1 MPTTKAPTS
10 QKKEKK
16 DFKQEFLDLVYK
28 NYGYTAVMGM
38 EHALKNETK
47 QLDAAMLSGG
57 MSVGQIAQNQGL
69 DMNLLSGITKTPPPS
84 PQTQPTQPTENQPTQ
99 QPTTTRQPAG
109 SMLSL
114 GSETEQPGAVWKL
127 LQFFAKGQLQ
137 GDTNKQLDPTL
148 IAQRE
153 AVTKLMQMQ
162 IEGRETGK
170 DVDKV
175 YRNPVTGEEVDPEIA
190 QKEMDEGIG
199 VYQVNQK
206 LSTRAGMMEK
216 PLNKVPDLTQ
226 EEKTYINNANN
237 INGALTT
244 LGDSFDS
251 LYAKHGKAHWQSFQ
265 MENIPYILA
274 QDQSVQSLKSDLIY
288 LKAQIPF
295 LRGGK
300 QLTKEEGKRIDI
312 QLNPFGKSKETYKKD
327 IDRFEKEFL
336 YGADIMKY
344 GINADL
350 MRKIIK
356 SDKKKRGQIQKQG
369 DLSQMSDAE
378 LQAIISGGK

>member
-1 MPTTKAPTS
+1 
-10 QKKEKK
+10 
-16 DFKQEFLDLVYK
+16 
-28 NYGYTAVMGM
+28 
-38 EHALKNETK
+38 
-47 QLDAAMLSGG
+47 
-57 MSVGQIAQNQGL
+57 
-69 DMNLLSGITKTPPPS
+69 
-84 PQTQPTQPTENQPTQ
+84 
-99 QPTTTRQPAG
+99 
-109 SMLSL
+109 
-114 GSETEQPGAVWKL
+114 
-127 LQFFAKGQLQ
+127 
-137 GDTNKQLDPTL
+137 
-148 IAQRE
+148 
-153 AVTKLMQMQ
+153 
-162 IEGRETGK
+162 
-170 DVDKV
+170 
-175 YRNPVTGEEVDPEIA
+175 
-190 QKEMDEGIG
+190 
-199 VYQVNQK
+199 
-206 LSTRAGMMEK
+206 
-216 PLNKVPDLTQ
+216 
-226 EEKTYINNANN
+226 
-237 INGALTT
+237 
-244 LGDSFDS
+244 
-251 LYAKHGKAHWQSFQ
+251 